1 MNISVFGLGY
11 VGSVTGAALAE
22 DGHTV
27 VGVDVNPDKVASLNA
42 GRSPIVEPGLPELI
56 AKNVAEGRLSAT
68 TDTAAAIAGTELS
81 LISVSTPS
89 RRNGSL
95 DLSYLTRVCEQIG
108 EALRDKDGY
117 HIVVVRS
124 TVLPGTTH
132 GTVIP
137 TLERCSGKTYGEGFG
152 VSVNPEFL
160 REGVAL
166 HDVRHPPVTVV
177 GHNHAADATGTMAL
191 YEGLDAPL
199 VSTSIRVA
207 EMVKYASNTWHAM
220 KICFANEIGNVC
232 KAVGVD
238 SHDVMDIFCQD
249 DKLNISKAYMK
260 PGFAFGGSCL
270 PKDVRALAYR
280 AKELDLELP
289 LIEAVLPS
297 NRRQIQHAIDR
308 IVESGCRAVGML
320 GLSFK
325 AGTDDLRESPQVQLI
340 KRLLGEGCQLRI
352 WDKDVSLGRLAGSNR
367 QYIEEVIPH
376 IGSLLSTDFEEV
388 VRSGEVVIIGTK
400 SVSKTELAKLL
411 RSGQVVVDLVNL
423 DRSQRPDSPATY
435 QGICW

>member
-11 VGSVTGAALAE
+11 VGSVTGASLAD

-27 VGVDVNPDKVASLNA
+27 IGVDVNPDKVACVNA
-42 GRSPIVEPGLPELI
+42 GRSPIVEPGLAELI
-56 AKNVAEGRLSAT
+56 ARNVSEGRLSAT
-68 TDTAAAIAGTELS
+68 TDTEAAIAASELS

-89 RRNGSL
+89 RKNGSL

-108 EALRDKDGY
+108 EALRDKAGY

-137 TLERCSGKTYGEGFG
+137 TLERCSGKKYGEGFG

-191 YEGLDAPL
+191 YQSIDAPL

-207 EMVKYASNTWHAM
+207 EMVKYTSNAWHAL
-220 KICFANEIGNVC
+220 KICFANEIGNIC

-238 SHDVMDIFCQD
+238 SHDVMDIFSRD

-270 PKDVRALAYR
+270 PKDVRALEYR
-280 AKELDLELP
+280 AKELDLDLP
-289 LIEAVLPS
+289 LLRAVLPS
-297 NRRQIQHAIDR
+297 NRRQIQQAFDR
-308 IVESGCRAVGML
+308 IAESGCRRIGLL

-325 AGTDDLRESPQVQLI
+325 AGTDDLRESPLVILAEA
-340 KRLLGEGCQLRI
+340 LLGKGYELRI
-352 WDKDVSLGRLAGSNR
+352 FDRNITIGRLIGANR
-367 QYIEEVIPH
+367 AYIEEQIPH
-376 IGSLLSTDFEEV
+376 LARLMCDSADEV
-388 VRSGEVVIIGTK
+388 VAGA
-400 SVSKTELAKLL
+400 ELIVLGNASPEFSDALV
-411 RSGQVVVDLVNL
+411 RTREDQIVVDLVRTPGPVA
-423 DRSQRPDSPATY
+423 DIKADY
-435 QGICW
+435 QGLSW

>member
-27 VGVDVNPDKVASLNA
+27 IGVDVNPDKVASLNA

-68 TDTAAAIAGTELS
+68 TDPAAAIAGTELS

-89 RRNGSL
+89 RKNGSL
-95 DLSYLTRVCEQIG
+95 DLTYLTRVCEQIG

-152 VSVNPEFL
+152 VAVNPEFL

-191 YEGLDAPL
+191 YQGLDAPL

-249 DKLNISKAYMK
+249 DKLNISKAYLK

-280 AKELDLELP
+280 AKELDLEVP

-297 NRRQIQHAIDR
+297 NRRQIQNALDR
-308 IVESGCRAVGML
+308 IVESGCRTVGML

-325 AGTDDLRESPQVQLI
+325 AGTDDLRESPLVILAEA
-340 KRLLGEGCQLRI
+340 LLGKGYTLRI
-352 WDKDVSLGRLAGSNR
+352 YDRNITIGRLIGANR
-367 QYIEEVIPH
+367 AYIEEQIPH
-376 IGSLLSTDFEEV
+376 LARLMCDSADEV
-388 VRSGEVVIIGTK
+388 VDASELLVLGNASPDFADALSRTREDQIVI
-400 SVSKTELAKLL
+400 
-411 RSGQVVVDLVNL
+411 DLVRTSGNL
-423 DRSQRPDSPATY
+423 TNVKAAY
-435 QGICW
+435 QGLCW

>member
-11 VGSVTGAALAE
+11 VGSVTGATLAE
-22 DGHTV
+22 DGHSV
-27 VGVDVNPDKVASLNA
+27 VGVDVNPDKVACLNE
-42 GRSPIVEPGLPELI
+42 GRSPIVEPGLAELI
-56 AKNVAEGRLSAT
+56 ARNVANGRLSAT
-68 TDTAAAIAGTELS
+68 TDPAAAIAATELS

-89 RRNGSL
+89 RKNGSL
-95 DLSYLTRVCEQIG
+95 DLAYLTRVCEQIG
-108 EALRDKDGY
+108 DALKDKDSY

-137 TLERCSGKTYGEGFG
+137 TLERCSGKKYGEGFG

-191 YEGLDAPL
+191 YQGIDAPL

-207 EMVKYASNTWHAM
+207 EMVKYTSNAWHAL

-232 KAVGVD
+232 KASGVD
-238 SHDVMDIFCQD
+238 SHDVMDIFCKD
-249 DKLNISKAYMK
+249 DKLNLSASYLK

-270 PKDVRALAYR
+270 PKDVRALEYR
-280 AKELDLELP
+280 AKELDLDLP
-289 LIEAVLPS
+289 LLQAVLPS
-297 NRRQIQHAIDR
+297 NRRQIQTALDR
-308 IVESGCRAVGML
+308 IVDSGCRRIGLL

-325 AGTDDLRESPQVQLI
+325 AGTDDLRESPLVILAEA
-340 KRLLGEGCQLRI
+340 LLGKGYPLRI
-352 WDKDVSLGRLAGSNR
+352 FDRNITIGRLIGANR
-367 QYIEEVIPH
+367 AYIEEQIPH
-376 IGSLLSTDFEEV
+376 LARLMCDDVDEV
-388 VRSGEVVIIGTK
+388 VADSDLLVLGNA
-400 SVSKTELAKLL
+400 SPDFTEALTRTRAD
-411 RSGQVVVDLVNL
+411 QVVVDLVRTPGNL
-423 DRSQRPDSPATY
+423 ADVKAAY
-435 QGICW
+435 QGLCW

>member
-11 VGSVTGAALAE
+11 VGSVTGAALAD

-68 TDTAAAIAGTELS
+68 TDPAAAIAATELS

-89 RRNGSL
+89 RKNGSL
-95 DLSYLTRVCEQIG
+95 DLQYLTRVCEQIG

-137 TLERCSGKTYGEGFG
+137 TLERCSGKKYGEGFG

-191 YEGLDAPL
+191 YQGLEAPL

-207 EMVKYASNTWHAM
+207 EMVKYTSNAWHAL

-260 PGFAFGGSCL
+260 PGFAFGGS
-270 PKDVRALAYR
+270 
-280 AKELDLELP
+280 
-289 LIEAVLPS
+289 
-297 NRRQIQHAIDR
+297 
-308 IVESGCRAVGML
+308 
-320 GLSFK
+320 
-325 AGTDDLRESPQVQLI
+325 
-340 KRLLGEGCQLRI
+340 
-352 WDKDVSLGRLAGSNR
+352 
-367 QYIEEVIPH
+367 
-376 IGSLLSTDFEEV
+376 
-388 VRSGEVVIIGTK
+388 
-400 SVSKTELAKLL
+400 
-411 RSGQVVVDLVNL
+411 
-423 DRSQRPDSPATY
+423 
-435 QGICW
+435 

>member
-11 VGSVTGAALAE
+11 VGSVTGAALAD

-27 VGVDVNPDKVASLNA
+27 VGVDVNPDKVATVNA
-42 GRSPIVEPGLPELI
+42 GRSPIVEPGLADLI
-56 AKNVAEGRLSAT
+56 ARNVEAGRLSAT
-68 TDTAAAIAGTELS
+68 TDPAAAVAATELS

-89 RRNGSL
+89 RKNGSL
-95 DLSYLTRVCEQIG
+95 DLTYLTRVCEQIG
-108 EALRDKDGY
+108 ECLREKEGY

-137 TLERCSGKTYGEGFG
+137 TLERCSGKKYGEGFG

-160 REGVAL
+160 REGSAL

-177 GHNHAADATGTMAL
+177 GHNHAADATGTIAL
-191 YEGLDAPL
+191 YEGIDAPL

-207 EMVKYASNTWHAM
+207 EMVKYTSNAWHAL

-238 SHDVMDIFCQD
+238 SHEVMDIFCTD

-270 PKDVRALAYR
+270 PKDVRALEYR
-280 AKELDLELP
+280 AKELDLDLP
-289 LIEAVLPS
+289 LLQAVLPS
-297 NRRQIQHAIDR
+297 NRQQIEHALDR
-308 IVESGCRAVGML
+308 IVDSGCRRIGML

-325 AGTDDLRESPQVQLI
+325 AGTDDLRESPLVILAEA
-340 KRLLGEGCQLRI
+340 LLGKGYELRI
-352 WDKDVSLGRLAGSNR
+352 FDPNIHLGRLMGANR
-367 QYIEEVIPH
+367 AYIEEQIPH
-376 IGSLLSTDFEEV
+376 LARLMADSVDDVITGSDLLVLGNGSPEFAEALTRTRADQ
-388 VRSGEVVIIGTK
+388 VI
-400 SVSKTELAKLL
+400 
-411 RSGQVVVDLVNL
+411 VDLVRTTGPL
-423 DRSQRPDSPATY
+423 AEIKAEY
-435 QGICW
+435 QGLSW